1 MNKKRIKKME
11 QRLFLLENGCWDSPQ
26 IKMILERV
34 KILTSKME
42 DIKFQASCLHEN
54 LYIVLDNYV
63 TSTYMW
69 KCKRCGALVKEAT
82 EREYKLN
89 RLLEAQRELKEYE
102 KNTRRSR

>member
-1 MNKKRIKKME
+1 MNKKRIEKME
-11 QRLFLLENGCWDSPQ
+11 ERLSVLEGKSWEIRLLLKDTRFIAP
-26 IKMILERV
+26 
-34 KILTSKME
+34 KME
-42 DIKFQASCLHEN
+42 ELKFQASCLHEN

-69 KCKRCGALVKEAT
+69 KCKRCGALVTEAT